1 MNSLPQDFW
10 LDQLGSARLFNAWVY
25 SQIQPYLEGQIAE
38 IGCGRGT
45 FTTLIA
51 AQGYTVTGFDIHAPY
66 VEVATQRLRKFPS
79 CNAICADVTVLPWAH
94 ESFNTIVMLDL
105 LEHIEN
111 DVGLLRKL
119 RDGLGSDGRL
129 ILKVPAGKWLY
140 STMDKAIGHFRRYSR
155 RSLANTLNQAG
166 FSVMTMR
173 AFNAAAIPGWW
184 LNGRVL
190 KRVTPP
196 ANQVVLFERVMPM
209 IRTVENALRIPIG
222 ISLIAVGSPG

>member
-1 MNSLPQDFW
+1 MDALPQDFW
-10 LDQLGSARLFNAWVY
+10 LDQLGSAPLFNAWVY
-25 SQIQPYLEGQIAE
+25 SRIHPYLGEQIAE
-38 IGCGRGT
+38 IGCGTGT

-79 CNAICADVTVLPWAH
+79 CNAICADVTAMPWGDA
-94 ESFNTIVMLDL
+94 SFDTIVMLDV

-111 DVGLLRKL
+111 DVSLLRKL
-119 RDGLGSDGRL
+119 RDGLASDGRL
-129 ILKVPAGKWLY
+129 ILKVPAGRWLY

-155 RSLANTLNQAG
+155 RSLADTLNRAG
-166 FSVMTMR
+166 FSVMAMR
-173 AFNAAAIPGWW
+173 PFNAAAIPGWW

-196 ANQVVLFERVMPM
+196 ANQVVLFERLVPM
-209 IRTVENALRIPIG
+209 VRTVEHALRMPIG
-222 ISLIAVGSPG
+222 ISLIAVGTPT